1 MKDGFPFDGAA
12 PLGLRGNS
20 QPSPEPWQ
28 CTPFESAA
36 DTPVGLGYGSAP
48 GEQGWEGPG
57 FFSDDYYFM
66 FAPPAIAAVALFAY

>member
-28 CTPFESAA
+28 CTPFEGAA

-48 GEQGWEGPG
+48 GEQGWEGLG
-57 FFSDDYYFM
+57 FFLMIIFC
-66 FAPPAIAAVALFAY
+66 FLHRPLLPQ